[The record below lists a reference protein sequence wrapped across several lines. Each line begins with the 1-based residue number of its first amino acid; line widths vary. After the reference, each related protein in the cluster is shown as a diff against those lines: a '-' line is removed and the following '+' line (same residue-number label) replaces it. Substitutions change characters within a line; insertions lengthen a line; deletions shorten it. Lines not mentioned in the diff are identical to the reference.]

1 MKVILTAFQG
11 KLKSEPMDWPDGSR
25 PEIYMIMDV
34 DKLNVMRTYTEAS
47 VFEPEHK
54 KAKFVA
60 SGRYFDLG
68 KGETA
73 EEYRL
78 VGLD

>member
-11 KLKSEPMDWPDGSR
+11 KLRSEPMDFPEGTR

-34 DKLNVMRTYTEAS
+34 DKLVLFKTYTEAS
-47 VFEPEHK
+47 VFEPTHK

-60 SGRYFDLG
+60 SGRFFNLG
-68 KGETA
+68 KGGTA